1 MDNPGELPPVVTMV
15 DIGVIALLLISA
27 LLAYARGLVHEV
39 LSVAGWIGAI
49 FATVYGFPYLKPY
62 ARELT
67 TINILADLGAGMVIF
82 VVSLVL
88 LSLFTRAISRRVKD
102 SSLNAI
108 DRSLGFLFGLLRG
121 ALVVV
126 VAYIGLEMVMTKDEQ
141 PEWVLHAR
149 SMELVD
155 PGAALLKSLIP
166 ENFGAAVAAKPA
178 GEDAGAEG
186 AARKA
191 KEIFGAR
198 RVVKDLLAPQP
209 KGAGGKDAPG
219 YGKKER
225 LQMERL
231 HDSIRDRGQ

>member
-1 MDNPGELPPVVTMV
+1 MDGPCELPPVVNVVTML

-49 FATVYGFPYLKPY
+49 FATIYGFPYLKPY

-67 TINILADLGAGMVIF
+67 TINILADLGAGTVIF

-88 LSLFTRAISRRVKD
+88 LSLFTRAISKRVKD
-102 SSLNAI
+102 SGLNAV

-126 VAYIGLEMVMTKDEQ
+126 VAYIGLELVIAKDEQ

-166 ENFGAAVAAKPA
+166 KNFSGAVAGKST
-178 GEDAGAEG
+178 GEGTDAEG
-186 AARKA
+186 KR
-191 KEIFGAR
+191 AR
-198 RVVKDLLAPQP
+198 RCAC
-209 KGAGGKDAPG
+209 
-219 YGKKER
+219 
-225 LQMERL
+225 
-231 HDSIRDRGQ
+231 